1 MRLPGGLPGAV
12 ALAVAACARGGESRL
27 EATWTAD
34 SVEVRLAGPAA
45 AVACDGAR
53 LLVTAMAGDTGVGV
67 LLAAGDSG
75 GPVAA
80 GRYPVADPGAGPLPR
95 PGAALA
101 LRMPGEGGSRGFQ
114 GRDGAV
120 ELASAG
126 TGWEGRLEGRLV
138 SLDEAETLAVTG
150 RFRVAGPVPPGT
162 CDDPEAPGPSGEDP
176 PPEPADSGAPGL
188 P

>member
-1 MRLPGGLPGAV
+1 
-12 ALAVAACARGGESRL
+12 
-27 EATWTAD
+27 
-34 SVEVRLAGPAA
+34 
-45 AVACDGAR
+45 
-53 LLVTAMAGDTGVGV
+53 GV

-114 GRDGAV
+114 GRDGTV
-120 ELASAG
+120 ELAAAG
-126 TGWEGRLEGRLV
+126 AGWEGRFEGRLV
-138 SLDEAETLAVTG
+138 SLDGAETLAVDG
-150 RFRVAGPVPPGT
+150 RFRVAGPVPPGA
-162 CDDPEAPGPSGEDP
+162 CDDPEAPALPDEAYPAEDP
-176 PPEPADSGAPGL
+176 PPEAADSGAARL